1 MFSNRIIVSFE
12 GRCELNCKHCFAL
25 EQENEY
31 MRNDVDAIVD
41 SLDDKEFDIIYVSHN
56 KENFWHAIDGVELCE
71 KLYARYRKDM
81 CITSRCVLDNEM
93 FNRMVMLNN
102 TMKNQGKRIFWCE
115 SVPALESASIIEDL
129 NKVPSPEKRIDF
141 LGRLRAN
148 DIYAILSIRPL
159 FPSEVIPNEEIKRL
173 IEMAIGNVDAIITG
187 GLITTEEIE
196 KRLVLNYE
204 NWKYLEGNDS
214 AYLVGAISGKA
225 RFVDVRDEIMSLRN
239 CCEVCEIPFFEHSLQ
254 AINYLTHRAL
264 SDI

>member
-1 MFSNRIIVSFE
+1 MFTK
-12 GRCELNCKHCFAL
+12 G
-25 EQENEY
+25 
-31 MRNDVDAIVD
+31 VD
-41 SLDDKEFDIIYVSHN
+41 
-56 KENFWHAIDGVELCE
+56 
-71 KLYARYRKDM
+71 LYFVV
-81 CITSRCVLDNEM
+81 I
-93 FNRMVMLNN
+93 
-102 TMKNQGKRIFWCE
+102 
-115 SVPALESASIIEDL
+115 
-129 NKVPSPEKRIDF
+129 
-141 LGRLRAN
+141 
-148 DIYAILSIRPL
+148 IRPILKQKTRRPCLYCERNKHNRLVIGIKNPTQPSDWVGCLVKRQLALLENPSKYLRL